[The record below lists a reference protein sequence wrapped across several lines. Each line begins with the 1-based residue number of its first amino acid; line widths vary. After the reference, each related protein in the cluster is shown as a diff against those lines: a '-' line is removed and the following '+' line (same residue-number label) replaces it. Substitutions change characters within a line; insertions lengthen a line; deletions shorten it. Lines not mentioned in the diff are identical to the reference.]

1 MVKLYITTDRTFRYN
16 KRCNEKQVS
25 EMKHIIKKKTDE
37 MNKCIEHNRRLG
49 NVLSRTNGFNRMIYD
64 TYSQLYRKYTDVIQN
79 FDKLRVTL
87 RETEKKLAETTEMYE
102 NLEDIYNDKVAE
114 CERLKQSETSQEEEI
129 KEENLNLDKCI

>member
-37 MNKCIEHNRRLG
+37 VHKCIENNRQIG
-49 NVLSRTNGFNRMIYD
+49 NILSRTNGFNKMIYNA
-64 TYSQLYRKYTDVIQN
+64 YSELYKKYTDLIHS

-87 RETEKKLAETTEMYE
+87 RNTEEKLKETTDLYE
-102 NLEDIYNDKVAE
+102 NLEDIYNEKVAE
-114 CERLKQSETSQEEEI
+114 CERLKKSDTSQENEI

>member
-16 KRCNEKQVS
+16 NRCNEKQIS

-37 MNKCIEHNRRLG
+37 VHSCIEHNRRLG

-79 FDKLRVTL
+79 FDKMRVTL
-87 RETEKKLAETTEMYE
+87 RETEKKLTETTEMYE
-102 NLEDIYNDKVAE
+102 NLEQIYNDKVAE
-114 CERLKQSETSQEEEI
+114 CERLKQSETSQEEI

>member
-25 EMKHIIKKKTDE
+25 EMKQIIKKKTDE
-37 MNKCIEHNRRLG
+37 VHKCIEHNRQIG
-49 NVLSRTNGFNRMIYD
+49 NVLSRTKGFNIMIYN
-64 TYSQLYRKYTDVIQN
+64 TYSELYKKYTNVIQN

-87 RETEKKLAETTEMYE
+87 RETETKLAETTDMYE

-114 CERLKQSETSQEEEI
+114 CERLKKSATSQEGEI
-129 KEENLNLDKCI
+129 KKENLNLDKCI

>member
-37 MNKCIEHNRRLG
+37 MNKCIEHNRQIG
-49 NVLSRTNGFNRMIYD
+49 NVLSRTNGFNRMIYN
-64 TYSQLYRKYTDVIQN
+64 TYSELYKKYTSVIQN

-87 RETEKKLAETTEMYE
+87 RETETKLAETIEMYE
-102 NLEDIYNDKVAE
+102 NLEDIYNEKVAE
-114 CERLKQSETSQEEEI
+114 CERLKKSDISQETEI

>member
-37 MNKCIEHNRRLG
+37 VHYFIENNRQIG
-49 NVLSRTNGFNRMIYD
+49 NILSRTNGFNKMIYNA
-64 TYSQLYRKYTDVIQN
+64 YSELYKKYTNLIHD

-87 RETEKKLAETTEMYE
+87 CNTEAKLKETTDLYE
-102 NLEDIYNDKVAE
+102 NLEDIYNEKVAE
-114 CERLKQSETSQEEEI
+114 CERLKKTDILEEGEI
-129 KEENLNLDKCI
+129 KEEK

>member
-16 KRCNEKQVS
+16 NRCNEKQIS

-37 MNKCIEHNRRLG
+37 VHNCIEDNRRIG
-49 NVLSRTNGFNRMIYD
+49 NILSRTNGFNRMIYN
-64 TYSQLYRKYTDVIQN
+64 TYSELYKKYTDLIQN

-87 RETEKKLAETTEMYE
+87 RETETKLAETTEMYE

-114 CERLKQSETSQEEEI
+114 CERLKKSDTLEEGEI
-129 KEENLNLDKCI
+129 KEEKLNLEKV

>member
-16 KRCNEKQVS
+16 NRCNEKQIS
-25 EMKHIIKKKTDE
+25 EMKHIIKRKTDE
-37 MNKCIEHNRRLG
+37 MHNCIEHNRRLG

-64 TYSQLYRKYTDVIQN
+64 TYSGLYRKYTDVIQN

-102 NLEDIYNDKVAE
+102 NLEEIYNDKVAE
-114 CERLKQSETSQEEEI
+114 CERLKKSDSSQEKI
-129 KEENLNLDKCI
+129 KEENLNLEKV

>member
-37 MNKCIEHNRRLG
+37 VHYFIENNRQIG
-49 NVLSRTNGFNRMIYD
+49 NILSRTNGFNKMIYNA
-64 TYSQLYRKYTDVIQN
+64 YSELYKKYTNLIHD

-87 RETEKKLAETTEMYE
+87 CNTEAKLKETTDLYE
-102 NLEDIYNDKVAE
+102 NLEDIYNEKVAE
-114 CERLKQSETSQEEEI
+114 CERLKKTDI
-129 KEENLNLDKCI
+129 LEENLNL

>member
-16 KRCNEKQVS
+16 NRCNEKQIS

-37 MNKCIEHNRRLG
+37 VHSYIEHNRRLG